1 MSETTGLVAIE
12 ECESYAPE
20 SVFPAL
26 DAALAHLGGMSAFVG
41 PGQSV
46 LLKVNLL
53 TKAEPARAVTTHP
66 EVVRA
71 VVRMCKAAGAGRI
84 AIGDSP
90 GGRTSAQAAHAIFEA
105 SGMAGVARDEDV
117 ALVLF
122 DDDVVRVPSPGGALY
137 QHFNL
142 GREVVEAD
150 VLIDMPRLKTHGFM
164 MMTGAVK
171 NCFGCIPGL
180 EKAQF
185 HVKVPDRSDF
195 GDMLVDLLL
204 ACGPDLCIMDAVIG
218 MEGAGPSGGTPRHIG
233 ALLASAD
240 AVALD
245 VIAAAITGFDPMDVY
260 TIAAANRRGLGPKS
274 AAEVQ
279 TAGAS
284 WTGLVLED
292 FAHPAVDLARRMPPG
307 IAKWVRARIVSR
319 PWLED
324 PERCNG
330 CRTCERD
337 CPVHAISMS
346 DGKPAYDYNKC
357 IRCYCCQELCPNHAV
372 GLKRPWFVRT
382 LVVRGG
388 SERA

>member
-1 MSETTGLVAIE
+1 MSEGGLVAIE
-12 ECESYAPE
+12 RCESYAPE
-20 SVFPAL
+20 TVAPAL
-26 DAALAHLGGMSAFVG
+26 EAALAHLGGMGAFVK
-41 PGQSV
+41 PGQCV

-71 VVRMCKAAGAGRI
+71 VVRMCKAAGAGRV

-90 GGRTSAQAAHAIFEA
+90 GGRTSVQGAHAIFEA
-105 SGMAGVARDEDV
+105 SGMAGLARDEGAD
-117 ALVLF
+117 LVLF
-122 DDDVVRVPSPGGALY
+122 DDDVVRAPSPGGALY

-142 GREVVEAD
+142 GRAVVEAD

-185 HVKVPDRSDF
+185 HVKVPDRADF
-195 GDMLVDLLL
+195 GEMLVDLLL
-204 ACGPDLCIMDAVIG
+204 ACAPDLCIMDAVIG
-218 MEGAGPSGGTPRHIG
+218 MEGAGPSGGTPRQIG
-233 ALLASAD
+233 AVMASAD

-245 VIAAAITGFDPMDVY
+245 VVAAAITGFDPMDVY
-260 TIAAANRRGLGPKS
+260 TNAAANRRGLGPKT
-274 AAEVQ
+274 ADEVR
-279 TAGAS
+279 TAGAP
-284 WTGLVLED
+284 WADLVLAD
-292 FAHPAVDLARRMPPG
+292 FAHPAVDLASRMPPG
-307 IAKWVRARIVSR
+307 IAKWVRARVVSR

-337 CPVHAISMS
+337 CPVHAITMS
-346 DGKPAYDYNKC
+346 DGKPTYDYNKC